1 MHEPPPDSIIA
12 LLLDLVFIPPAQVC
26 EHSDQDVH
34 EFHTQSTIR
43 IDHYRPCTY
52 NCARIELKYIEYIII
67 HQVCALMVFMD
78 FVLLQVPLLQLS
90 ASVLFPVHV
99 PPLLSEVILVR
110 VFLRVPSPQVSEQ
123 SDQDCHDAHVQLT
136 EKLKE

>member
-1 MHEPPPDSIIA
+1 MHEPPSDSIIA

-26 EHSDQDVH
+26 EHSDQVVH

-52 NCARIELKYIEYIII
+52 HYVQIELKYIIQ
-67 HQVCALMVFMD
+67 QVCALMVFMD

-90 ASVLFPVHV
+90 SSVLFPVHV

-136 EKLKE
+136 EMLKK